1 MVNAESYCKESITDA
16 FISGLSSNLSRQWLL
31 EDQALTLKFA
41 YERARTLDL
50 AQKNSEE
57 FVRNVTPVYSVAT
70 GGNEIQKDS
79 IVAVNPGQST
89 YYLFLWK

>member
-1 MVNAESYCKESITDA
+1 MKI
-16 FISGLSSNLSRQWLL
+16 
-31 EDQALTLKFA
+31 A

-57 FVRNVTPVYSVAT
+57 FMRNVTPVYSVAT
-70 GGNEIQKDS
+70 GGNEVQKDS
-79 IVAVNPGQST
+79 IVAVNPDQST